1 MYRIVSKGRNFLR
14 ALAIIGGREIKPD
27 ATSRRYFS
35 FVTSVSGFD
44 NKHAHYELK
53 PKPLRTFG
61 DDAYFI
67 SVTDASCVLGVADGV
82 GGWRSYGIDPS
93 NFSMTFMST
102 CQKLAQSGRF
112 KPSEPMLLVT
122 ESYYEVL
129 DAKTPLLGSATFC
142 VISLCRRDGRL
153 HTVCLGDSG
162 YLVIRRGVIVKR
174 SFNQKHALNTP
185 FQVACLPPNEHG
197 QFYRDS
203 PQEAIQDSVSLEAN
217 DLVVVGTDGLFD
229 NLTDHMILQELTPL
243 QDCDLSKSSDELLD
257 WCAYRLVTCARD
269 AAENPNFLSPFAN
282 EARQYGLNIA
292 GGVRGDIT
300 VILALVVNEPT
311 TSAESQLSATT
322 VLSDSLESLTSGGGN
337 KTVFKISH
345 SRSSSSPP
353 SPSPSTSQNFSSIP

>member
-1 MYRIVSKGRNFLR
+1 MYRIISKGRNLLR
-14 ALAIIGGREIKPD
+14 TLAIIGGREVKSD
-27 ATSRRYFS
+27 AVQRRYFS

-44 NKHAHYELK
+44 NKHTHYDLK
-53 PKPLRTFG
+53 PRRLRTYG

-93 NFSMTFMST
+93 HFSMTFMSI

-122 ESYYEVL
+122 ESYNEVL

-142 VISLCRRDGRL
+142 VISLCRSDGRL

-162 YLVIRRGVIVKR
+162 YLVIRRGAIVKR
-174 SFNQKHALNTP
+174 SANQKHALNTP

-197 QFYRDS
+197 TFYRDS
-203 PQEAIQDSVSLEAN
+203 PEEAIQDSFSLEPN

-229 NLTDHMILQELTPL
+229 NLTDQMILQELTPL
-243 QDCDLSKSSDELLD
+243 QNCDLSKASGELLD
-257 WCAYRLVTCARD
+257 WCAFRLVSCARD
-269 AAENPNFLSPFAN
+269 AAENPNFLSPFAS

-300 VILALVVNEPT
+300 VILALVVNET
-311 TSAESQLSATT
+311 ITSNEHATD
-322 VLSDSLESLTSGGGN
+322 VSDSPENLAGN

-345 SRSSSSPP
+345 SRSSPH
-353 SPSPSTSQNFSSIP
+353 SPSPAPTLPPFT